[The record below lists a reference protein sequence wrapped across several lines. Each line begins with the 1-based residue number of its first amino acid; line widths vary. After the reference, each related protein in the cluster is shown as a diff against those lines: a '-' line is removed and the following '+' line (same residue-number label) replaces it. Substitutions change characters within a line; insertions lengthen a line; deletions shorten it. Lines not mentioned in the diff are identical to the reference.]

1 MRTFVLS
8 AVLGLT
14 LAVGCSKGKPAA
26 APTTPSPAPAAA
38 PAPQGI
44 AVGEPNPADPN
55 ASARPASVTDADV
68 ALADKLVDTMAKL
81 SAGVVS
87 AGSDCAQA
95 ATEIRVVTPEIKAVI
110 AESQKMNDK
119 LKNDAAAKAWFE
131 KTYEPKVQT
140 TMGKLMASPCVKDP
154 AVQEAMNA
162 LN

>member
-1 MRTFVLS
+1 MRTLVLS

-14 LAVGCSKGKPAA
+14 LVTAGCSKDKPAA
-26 APTTPSPAPAAA
+26 APTTPAPAPAAA

-55 ASARPASVTDADV
+55 ARPASVTDADV
-68 ALADKLVDTMAKL
+68 ALADKLVDSMAKL
-81 SAGVVS
+81 SAGMVS

-95 ATEIRVVTPEIKAVI
+95 ATEIRNVTPEIKTAI
-110 AESQKMNDK
+110 AESEKMNAK
-119 LKNDAAAKAWFE
+119 LKDDAAAKAWFE
-131 KTYEPKVQT
+131 KAYAPKVQT
-140 TMGKLMASPCVKDP
+140 AMGKMMGSPCIKDP